1 MKRKTILR
9 VCAVLLSAG
18 FVMNTV
24 NTSTGRIA
32 AAEELTTLEN
42 REELFHTES
51 MDDQELTE
59 SQEKDEEADDLHEEV
74 IGEPE
79 TDRIIDD
86 AENLQEEL
94 PESETETESETAAE
108 TESETEEVPLAS
120 VRLNLDQN
128 LEAVPTVFAEYLND
142 LDVYTVTL
150 VYSDGSESTL
160 NQTDKRYTLSVDY
173 EDAEESAGTIGRTY
187 HATVME
193 QSTGKKFEDHQYIE
207 LGKEDPVEIKTEEMT
222 SVILEGKKKWVIVQ
236 STPDITGRYAMNSDK
251 LIESIYYVSDAGE
264 VTCAED
270 AFQLQ
275 EGTTYQFLIKLK

>member
-173 EDAEESAGTIGRTY
+173 EDTEESAGTIGRTY